1 MEQATKIQNATKQYL
16 LKKRYYCTNDTDP
29 YTLEKISDIEQLY
42 IFKIVEG
49 NSIHCFDIREMYKQ
63 YTTRNE
69 KLFNPFTRRELEDHE
84 INRFL
89 VALTTL
95 SNLGLKLD
103 SEQGT
108 IPEHVTDTTQGETEI
123 HSGAQRVGAVEQDTS
138 VVVLPSSD
146 IEESIHSV
154 NNPIVEYGPRFAA
167 MVQTDANED
176 ARSNFIPENEGRPI
190 LIDSNTIT
198 PSPVT
203 VTTSHVAA
211 PEDVVEHKTSRSQ
224 ARHIYSHKIISSILM
239 YLSFIMI
246 GLFLITRFSKVK
258 NFKI

>member
-1 MEQATKIQNATKQYL
+1 MEAATKIQSATKQYL

-103 SEQGT
+103 REHETISEQ
-108 IPEHVTDTTQGETEI
+108 VTDVI
-123 HSGAQRVGAVEQDTS
+123 DI
-138 VVVLPSSD
+138 PSSIID
-146 IEESIHSV
+146 TNDGDTEESIININEEITYDQVATQPHFIQMDEYEV
-154 NNPIVEYGPRFAA
+154 EAPTPI
-167 MVQTDANED
+167 
-176 ARSNFIPENEGRPI
+176 FIDN
-190 LIDSNTIT
+190 NTIA
-198 PSPVT
+198 PPPVASS
-203 VTTSHVAA
+203 VTQNKPQVLHEST
-211 PEDVVEHKTSRSQ
+211 TRRTQ
-224 ARHIYSHKIISSILM
+224 SHKIISSILM
-239 YLSFIMI
+239 YIALVMI
-246 GLFLITRFSKVK
+246 VLFVITRFSKG
-258 NFKI
+258 NNLNI

>member
-123 HSGAQRVGAVEQDTS
+123 HYGEQRVGAVEHDTS

-154 NNPIVEYGPRFAA
+154 NNPIVVAGQGHVS

-176 ARSNFIPENEGRPI
+176 ARFNFIPENEGRPI

-198 PSPVT
+198 QPVYI
-203 VTTSHVAA
+203 TSRVAA
-211 PEDVVEHKTSRSQ
+211 PEDGVKHKTSRSQ

>member
-123 HSGAQRVGAVEQDTS
+123 HSGAVEHDTS
-138 VVVLPSSD
+138 VVVLPSAD
-146 IEESIHSV
+146 IEESIDSV
-154 NNPIVEYGPRFAA
+154 NNPIVVAGHGPRFAA

-176 ARSNFIPENEGRPI
+176 DRSNFIPENEGRPI

-198 PSPVT
+198 TSPVT
-203 VTTSHVAA
+203 VTTSHVSA

-224 ARHIYSHKIISSILM
+224 ARNIYSHKIISSILM